1 MRPRYSIARLTME
14 LATGAG
20 VLLIIVAVLG
30 TILHHEINGS
40 TYVEYIFAGVM
51 VINGVAIIAAAQ
63 MGNALLDTAMATR
76 EMADNM
82 GMFIKTKKRTDSV
95 IEPMIEKSK
104 TIRAQR

>member
-30 TILHHEINGS
+30 TIIHHEINGS
-40 TYVEYIFAGVM
+40 TFVDYLVAGVM
-51 VINGVAIIAAAQ
+51 VINGIAIIAAAQ
-63 MGNALLDTAMATR
+63 MGNALLDTAIATR

-82 GMFIKTKKRTDSV
+82 GMFIKTVKRTDSA
-95 IEPMIEKSK
+95 IEPVIDKSK
-104 TIRAQR
+104 AIRAQR